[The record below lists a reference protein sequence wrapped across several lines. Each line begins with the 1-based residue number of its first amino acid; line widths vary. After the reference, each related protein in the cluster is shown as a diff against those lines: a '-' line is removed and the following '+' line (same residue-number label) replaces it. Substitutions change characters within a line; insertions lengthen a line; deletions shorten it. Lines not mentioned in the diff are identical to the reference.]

1 MQIENIKSI
10 FLIITLIIL
19 IFDLVI
25 GGLKR
30 KPEQLFAAISFL
42 VTLIIFMFVS
52 IKLHHILRHDFG
64 IPNTVTYILGGVPVL
79 YLFYKCKFQISQT
92 NFLILVSAVIFIFL
106 AVVID
111 LMTDANIVSFNGS
124 DFIEE
129 ILRILGTGFWM
140 VYYIIFSLSI
150 RKK

>member
-1 MQIENIKSI
+1 MPIENIKNI

-19 IFDLVI
+19 LFDLVL

-42 VTLIIFMFVS
+42 VTIVIFMFVS
-52 IKLHHILRHDFG
+52 IKLHHILRRDFS

-79 YLFYKCKFQISQT
+79 YLFYKCKFQIIQT
-92 NFLILVSAVIFIFL
+92 NFLILVSAINFIFL
-106 AVVID
+106 AVAID

-124 DFIEE
+124 DFVEE

-140 VYYIIFSLSI
+140 VYYIIFSL
-150 RKK
+150 RLGKK